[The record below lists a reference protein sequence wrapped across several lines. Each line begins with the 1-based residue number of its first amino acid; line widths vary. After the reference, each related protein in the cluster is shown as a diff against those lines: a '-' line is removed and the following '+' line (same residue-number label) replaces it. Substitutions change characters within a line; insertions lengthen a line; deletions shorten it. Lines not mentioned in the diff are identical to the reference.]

1 MSDAW
6 DQAKEIVDQHA
17 ASGGIF
23 VKLVNDGDKVSGC
36 FVGSPYIR
44 EVVWTGERYEPFDED
59 DSKQKGKRSTL
70 RLAINFYV
78 PAENTMKVI
87 ELSSSA
93 IKDVF
98 KLRDKYGF
106 DSSLFEIERNGGPG
120 DPKTK
125 YRILPDGPITAGMR
139 ADMADL
145 EVFDLHA
152 VISGDGGD
160 EQDDEPS
167 TPRRE
172 AAAGAVDALTADKLT
187 TGLRALPREAVTAFL
202 KKFGIARIRELKARD
217 TKAAIAFVQ
226 SLSQQPEDPASDVE
240 VDPFA

>member
-1 MSDAW
+1 M
-6 DQAKEIVDQHA
+6 VDQHA

-23 VKLVNDGDKVSGC
+23 VKLANDGDKVSGC

-59 DSKQKGKRSTL
+59 NTKQKGKRSTL

-145 EVFDLHA
+145 ALFDLHA
-152 VISGDGGD
+152 VISGDD
-160 EQDDEPS
+160 DREDDDDEPS

-172 AAAGAVDALTADKLT
+172 AASGTVNALTADKLT
-187 TGLRALPREAVTAFL
+187 TGLKALPREAVTTFL
-202 KKFGIARIRELKARD
+202 KKFGIPRIRELKARD

-226 SLSQQPEDPASDVE
+226 ALSQQPEDPASDVE